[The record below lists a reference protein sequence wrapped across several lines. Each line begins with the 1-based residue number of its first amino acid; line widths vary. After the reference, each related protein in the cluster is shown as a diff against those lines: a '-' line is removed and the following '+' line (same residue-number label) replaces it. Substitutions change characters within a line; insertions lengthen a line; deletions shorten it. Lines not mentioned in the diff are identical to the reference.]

1 MPLLQLAL
9 DVLTLDEAAVL
20 AARLSGSIDIV
31 EAGTPLIKRYGTVAI
46 TRLRDAAPGLLLVAD
61 MKTMDAGALEAT
73 MAFDAGAD
81 LMTVLAAASDA
92 TITAA
97 LAVAKQR
104 GKRVVADLIAVADK
118 AARAKALAA
127 LGVHLIGVHTGTDDQ
142 TRGGDPLTDLLAVR
156 AAVDTPL
163 AVAGGIGPHNAAA
176 IAALNP
182 AVIIAGSS
190 ITNAADPLAAARA
203 IRATFATA

>member
-9 DVLTLDEAAVL
+9 DVLTLDQAAAL
-20 AARLSGSIDIV
+20 AEHLSGSLDIV
-31 EAGTPLIKRYGTVAI
+31 EAGTPLIKRYGMAAI
-46 TRLRDAAPGLLLVAD
+46 ARLRDAAPGLLLVAD

-81 LMTVLAAASDA
+81 VTTVLACASDA
-92 TITAA
+92 TIVAA
-97 LAVAKQR
+97 LAVARQR
-104 GKRVVADLIAVADK
+104 GKRVVADLIAVADT

-127 LGVHLIGVHTGTDDQ
+127 LGVDLIGVHSGADDQ
-142 TRGGDPLTDLLAVR
+142 AHGATPFADVLAVR

-190 ITNAADPLAAARA
+190 ITNAADPLAAVQA